1 MLSIAEKCV
10 EMTFAIENANDKIRS
25 GFLSEGGRTFFL
37 FNHLL
42 PLSKTLITFA
52 IAQQQSV
59 MTKELESFISNF
71 KNLNSR
77 GIAFANAFVYDRTVA
92 EDITAEA
99 LSVLWDKLRGGEH
112 IAQPQI
118 YLFGVIRNKALE
130 HLRTQET
137 RLRHQNNMT
146 EIQERDYRLLISSA
160 QACDPEL
167 LYSTEVQDIINSAI
181 SELSDQAKSVFIL
194 SRFEGLSNADIAA
207 RLGIAP
213 KTVEYHITKALKVMR
228 LRLKD
233 YLPLLLFF
241 I

>member
-1 MLSIAEKCV
+1 
-10 EMTFAIENANDKIRS
+10 MTSAIENAIDEIRS
-25 GFLSEGGRTFFL
+25 GFPVEREAGFFFSNFCFRYRKL
-37 FNHLL
+37 CL
-42 PLSKTLITFA
+42 PLSGT
-52 IAQQQSV
+52 QQQSV

-167 LYSTEVQDIINSAI
+167 LYSTEVQDIINNAI
-181 SELSDQAKSVFIL
+181 SELNDQAKSVFIL

-233 YLPLLLFF
+233 YLPLILFF